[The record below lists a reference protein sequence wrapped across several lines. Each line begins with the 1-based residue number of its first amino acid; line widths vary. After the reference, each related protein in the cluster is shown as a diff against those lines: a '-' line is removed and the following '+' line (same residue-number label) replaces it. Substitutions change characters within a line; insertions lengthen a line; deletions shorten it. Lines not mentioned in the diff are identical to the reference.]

1 MHPGTAR
8 KLIGEFEISPW
19 GMTMRTIFFLLCGA
33 LAACSQTGSP
43 QTTSAAQKSQ
53 SVKPA
58 VYAKAQARGPADDC
72 RQAMAKVQKQQM
84 NSAML
89 GGALSM
95 VGGLGGFAGQGGAI
109 AAQAVS
115 VGGSVMQAKA
125 QNDAQAAIQE
135 ECMR

>member
-1 MHPGTAR
+1 M
-8 KLIGEFEISPW
+8 
-19 GMTMRTIFFLLCGA
+19 MMRTIFFLLCGA
-33 LAACSQTGSP
+33 LAACSQTSSP
-43 QTTSAAQKSQ
+43 QTTPAAQKGQ
-53 SVKPA
+53 GLKPA
-58 VYAKAQARGPADDC
+58 AYAKAKAPSVPGDDC
-72 RQAMAKVQKQQM
+72 QQAVAKVQKQQM